1 MQIRIINAPA
11 PDLLEMLA
19 RRVAPGVR
27 KWIEENRVSA
37 IGFVQASVPDLFH
50 FADIAGKSA
59 HVMTVELSGT
69 CPQTTTT
76 LAVLGETASV
86 RAAMDA
92 IAAQAPAF

>member
-37 IGFVQASVPDLFH
+37 IGFV
-50 FADIAGKSA
+50 
-59 HVMTVELSGT
+59 
-69 CPQTTTT
+69 
-76 LAVLGETASV
+76 
-86 RAAMDA
+86 
-92 IAAQAPAF
+92 